1 MLKEVS
7 RVVLPGLTLTAMLFV
22 TGCGPSA
29 EEKSARNLYEQAEVH
44 MKSRSYQTALALLDS
59 IEHNYKTQM
68 DVRRDAMH
76 LRPAIIEG
84 VTLLEI
90 STNDS
95 LQAEMKKAHDEVLPL
110 MKKISSEQLVEPYWI
125 AADGNNDKFMNTT
138 GVQARVSADG
148 EFYMISEVIGAG
160 NLHHSSIT
168 LKTPSGE
175 SVSSGE
181 VPYDGEL
188 NYRLS
193 GSETVTYD
201 AARCDSIGMFAARN
215 HSTPMTLVFNGENGK
230 SKSVNLTARQVG
242 GIAAAYRMGH
252 ALTQGHRLALQRAML
267 EKRLAIARDQKAR
280 TFREE

>member
-1 MLKEVS
+1 MM
-7 RVVLPGLTLTAMLFV
+7 PGLAMGLV
-22 TGCGPSA
+22 LLMSACGQSP
-29 EEKSARNLYEQAEVH
+29 EEKAARSLYEQAEAH
-44 MKSRSYQTALALLDS
+44 AKSRSYVTAVQLLDS
-59 IEHNYKTQM
+59 IERNYKEQV

-76 LRPAIIEG
+76 LRPAIIEEA
-84 VTLLEI
+84 TLIEI

-95 LQAEMKKAHDEVLPL
+95 LQAEMRKAYEEILPS
-110 MKKISSEQLVEPYWI
+110 MKKISSEELVEPYWI
-125 AADGNNDKFMNTT
+125 AAEGNNSNFLNTT

-168 LKTPSGE
+168 LKTKSGE
-175 SVSSGE
+175 SVTSGT

-201 AARCDSIGMFAARN
+201 AARCDSVGLFAELHPA
-215 HSTPMTLVFNGENGK
+215 TPMTLIFNGENGK
-230 SKSVNLTARQVG
+230 TKSVNLTAKQVD
-242 GIAAAYRMGH
+242 GIGAAHRMGN
-252 ALTQGHRLALQRAML
+252 ALTQGHRLALQRNML

-280 TFREE
+280 TFRE